1 VLFVAVAG
9 YAWLT
14 LTTPIALVVVLLSM
28 QGFGAGLTSAPA
40 TVGGL
45 SDLPRPLLAQ
55 GTAVR
60 SLAGQVGGALSVGL
74 LGAIIATLA
83 GPHATPGQEQDAYNA
98 AFAAA
103 AGIVLVA
110 LFFAWRLPQSK
121 RLSDPVA
128 DYVPTAEGAAT

>member
-1 VLFVAVAG
+1 MAG
-9 YAWLT
+9 YAGLT

-28 QGFGAGLTSAPA
+28 QGFGAGLTSPAA

-45 SDLPRPLLAQ
+45 SDLPRHLLAQ

-74 LGAIIATLA
+74 FGAIIAIGA
-83 GPHATPGQEQDAYNA
+83 GSHPTPSQEQDAYNA

-110 LFFAWRLPQSK
+110 LIFAWRLPQSK
-121 RLSDPVA
+121 RSSDPVG
-128 DYVPTAEGAAT
+128 DYVPSPEGAAT